1 MPQIRFCPSLAMDY
15 EIRQRALKEGRS
27 NSDVV
32 YRLVERGLEISPGV
46 TLPEEAH
53 VDRVERGAGGS
64 KATACYLSGP
74 ISGAVNRLARD
85 EQRSASWIVRD
96 LLRTELRRRGIL
108 PTPAEQPSNSAA

>member
-27 NSDVV
+27 NADVV
-32 YRLVERGLEISPGV
+32 YQLVQHGLETTPGV
-46 TLPEEAH
+46 TLPEAN
-53 VDRVERGAGGS
+53 VDRIERGAGGS

-85 EQRSASWIVRD
+85 EQRSASYIVRH
-96 LLRTELRRRGIL
+96 LLRTQLRQLGLL
-108 PTPAEQPSNSAA
+108 PPDASGHVTT